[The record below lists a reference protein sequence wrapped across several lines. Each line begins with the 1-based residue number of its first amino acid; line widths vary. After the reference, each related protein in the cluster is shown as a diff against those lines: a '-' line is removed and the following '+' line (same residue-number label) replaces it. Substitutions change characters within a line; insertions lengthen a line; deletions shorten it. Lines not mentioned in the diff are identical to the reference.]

1 MAWMPRILAFALIG
15 SGFYF
20 LTFNTI
26 QDLTVGIMLIFIG
39 SNLMIMAR

>member
-1 MAWMPRILAFALIG
+1 MALFPKILALALIG

-39 SNLMIMAR
+39 AGLMMMAR